1 MYECTGNAPS
11 DWILTKIATVYPAIN
26 CVFFFF
32 FFFGC
37 DLRFTASLSR
47 HCKRIL
53 RP

>member
-32 FFFGC
+32 FFFW
-37 DLRFTASLSR
+37 LRSAFYGFSVASL
-47 HCKRIL
+47 
-53 RP
+53 